1 MLKIPERMMYNCFHK
16 YFLENKSIDPIQ
28 FGFQVGHS
36 TVLAI
41 IQLDDQIF
49 EAFENNLYRLDV
61 FIDPSKGFS
70 NSRSHDI
77 A

>member
-1 MLKIPERMMYNCFHK
+1 MHNCCHK
-16 YFLENKSIDPIQ
+16 YFLENKIIDSKQ
-28 FGFQVGHS
+28 FAFQVDHWS
-36 TVLAI
+36 DVAI

-49 EAFENNLYRLDV
+49 EAFENNLYLLDV
-61 FIDPSKGFS
+61 FIDLSKNLS